1 MNRLEMGS
9 DFEFVVDDN
18 DKNSVHIKILN
29 GEYVDTLF
37 KFGKV
42 QVEEKDGNAYLQF
55 DFDVISSP
63 IKKVDKTKEFR
74 DYIGNILY
82 SIIMDKLDLEGE
94 EGYYDE
100 NRTDD
105 TQEPDAERGVLS

>member
-9 DFEFVVDDN
+9 DFDFVIDDN
-18 DKNSVHIKILN
+18 DKNSVHVKILK
-29 GEYVDTLF
+29 GEYTDTLF
-37 KFGKV
+37 KYGKV
-42 QVEEKDGNAYLQF
+42 EIDEKDGNAYLQF

-63 IKKVDKTKEFR
+63 IKKVEKTREFR
-74 DYIGNILY
+74 NHIGDILLNIM
-82 SIIMDKLDLEGE
+82 MDKLDIE

-105 TQEPDAERGVLS
+105 TQEPDAQRGILS